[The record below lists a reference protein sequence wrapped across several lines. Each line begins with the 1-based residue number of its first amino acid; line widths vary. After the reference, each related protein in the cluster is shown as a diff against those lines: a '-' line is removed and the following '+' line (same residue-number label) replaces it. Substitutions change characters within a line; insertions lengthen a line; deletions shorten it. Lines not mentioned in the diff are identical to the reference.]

1 MMIEVMVSQRGYRMV
16 YYGVIN
22 FISSILFFYPSYNFN
37 NNTLDKINGI
47 IFFIIIFVYLV
58 DTICNY
64 PLIVY
69 TIKHWSSTNYGMGK
83 MSIFKQIFFWGFRF
97 NYIIIISYIIILL
110 ACYIL
115 IKLY

>member
-1 MMIEVMVSQRGYRMV
+1 MLIKSLYRIYFCSNWYIYAEYISDDTCMKTMMIEVMVSQRGYRMV

-58 DTICNY
+58 ETICNY

-69 TIKHWSSTNYGMGK
+69 TIKH
-83 MSIFKQIFFWGFRF
+83 
-97 NYIIIISYIIILL
+97 
-110 ACYIL
+110 
-115 IKLY
+115 